1 MICETVTRNDIRAL
15 KVGQIGIFT
24 LPNIKAKETAR
35 VQFSTVKRLE
45 EGKIDFERVEEE
57 ELRNTLGHDFD
68 TLIPDWS
75 LTVAYRCIKNEL

>member
-1 MICETVTRNDIRAL
+1 MICETVTRNDIRCL
-15 KVGQIGIFT
+15 RVGQIGIFT
-24 LPNIKAKETAR
+24 LPDIKAKESAR

-45 EGKIDFERVEEE
+45 EGKIDFERVEED
-57 ELRNTLGHDFD
+57 ELRNTLGRDFD

>member
-1 MICETVTRNDIRAL
+1 MICETVTRNDIRGL
-15 KVGQIGIFT
+15 RVGQIGIFT
-24 LPNIKAKETAR
+24 LPDIKAKESAR

-45 EGKIDFERVEEE
+45 EGKIDFERVEED
-57 ELRNTLGHDFD
+57 ELRNTLGRDFD

>member
-1 MICETVTRNDIRAL
+1 MICETVTRNDIRGL

-24 LPNIKAKETAR
+24 LPSIKAKETAR

-45 EGKIDFERVEEE
+45 EGKIDFERVDED
-57 ELRNTLGHDFD
+57 ELRNTLGQDFD

-75 LTVAYRCIKNEL
+75 MTVAYRCIKNEL